1 MPSGLERTFQNM
13 SKMDDNNPKVSNSPI
28 EGTTNVSVTEDI
40 EIGSI
45 TVKPKDDGYVVFEVR
60 VPNKHQMALLD
71 ILVKNVKATQE

>member
-1 MPSGLERTFQNM
+1 M

-28 EGTTNVSVTEDI
+28 EGTTNVSVTENIDI
-40 EIGSI
+40 QSI
-45 TVKPKDDGYVVFEVR
+45 TVKPKDDSYVVFEVR